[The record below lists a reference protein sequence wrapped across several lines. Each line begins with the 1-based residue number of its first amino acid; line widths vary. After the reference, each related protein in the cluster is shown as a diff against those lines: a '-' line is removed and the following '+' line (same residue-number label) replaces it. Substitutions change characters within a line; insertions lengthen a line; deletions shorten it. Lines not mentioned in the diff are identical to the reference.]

1 MSEDIEETAEAYNL
15 AVCRTIGLAMHK
27 KLPRELRDMVY
38 AYLTTLELELS
49 DKPDL
54 HSRKEFSERVQQP
67 KCMEGLA
74 KPPRYT
80 TYFALQPHSKNDGLR
95 SEHYWRD
102 DVVSSKVASEPI
114 ESWYRNNTF
123 YMNYTIMD
131 QAESDK

>member
-1 MSEDIEETAEAYNL
+1 MSEDIEEAAEAYNL

-54 HSRKEFSERVQQP
+54 HSRKEFSQRVQQP

-80 TYFALQPHSKNDGLR
+80 TYFAWGRRVQEIYGPHT
-95 SEHYWRD
+95 
-102 DVVSSKVASEPI
+102 SSDSASTNI
-114 ESWYRNNTF
+114 
-123 YMNYTIMD
+123 
-131 QAESDK
+131 